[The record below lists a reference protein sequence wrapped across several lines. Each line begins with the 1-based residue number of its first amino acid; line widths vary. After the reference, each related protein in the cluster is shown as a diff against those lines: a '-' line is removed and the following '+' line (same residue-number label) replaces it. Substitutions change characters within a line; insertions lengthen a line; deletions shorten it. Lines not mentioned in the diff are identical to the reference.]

1 MPGIKYITR
10 VLRGVRFEKLN
21 YVMGVV
27 KQKSGHSKARTFC
40 DILWCA
46 ARYGAGYYDYVM
58 FGFYAMNGKQRD
70 TYLTRVRNK
79 KVCELMNQPGYGD
92 EFDDKLRFNVRFA
105 DFLGRRTLNAAAATP
120 DELSAFLQGL
130 DCFFVKPS
138 RGTCGNGIEK
148 LRTADWPDAE
158 KLLAYLKEKG
168 LDVLE
173 EPLAQHPDMAKL
185 HPQSVNTMRI
195 VTDRV
200 GDTVHIAYIVV
211 KIGRGDGFCDN
222 SGQGGVICRVDE
234 KTGNISSR
242 WCRRPWTLRRR
253 LRSLC
258 RRSATSAGM
267 LPSRRTAPCSSRA
280 TITPERICAS
290 LRRTIRRSR
299 ASGRITRKF

>member
-58 FGFYAMNGKQRD
+58 FGFYGMNGKQRD

-130 DCFFVKPS
+130 DCFFAKPS
-138 RGTCGNGIEK
+138 RGTCGNGNCTECHTYGFENLAEAFK
-148 LRTADWPDAE
+148 LTAGFLRSLAA
-158 KLLAYLKEKG
+158 LLDGFL
-168 LDVLE
+168 VLVQ
-173 EPLAQHPDMAKL
+173 L
-185 HPQSVNTMRI
+185 
-195 VTDRV
+195 
-200 GDTVHIAYIVV
+200 TVHIVEGGLGIVELDLPV
-211 KIGRGDGFCDN
+211 LGAAVAFSERGGGILQSLAKSVDFCSLLIDLFSQHLVPCGKCLHGFVVFIKLR
-222 SGQGGVICRVDE
+222 GGELHFGAEHLERLVDVRQCFLE
-234 KTGNISSR
+234 FFFALKTDLQSETVCHS
-242 WCRRPWTLRRR
+242 
-253 LRSLC
+253 
-258 RRSATSAGM
+258 
-267 LPSRRTAPCSSRA
+267 PSP
-280 TITPERICAS
+280 P
-290 LRRTIRRSR
+290 
-299 ASGRITRKF
+299 

>member
-130 DCFFVKPS
+130 DCFFAKPS

-173 EPLAQHPDMAKL
+173 
-185 HPQSVNTMRI
+185 
-195 VTDRV
+195 
-200 GDTVHIAYIVV
+200 
-211 KIGRGDGFCDN
+211 
-222 SGQGGVICRVDE
+222 
-234 KTGNISSR
+234 
-242 WCRRPWTLRRR
+242 
-253 LRSLC
+253 
-258 RRSATSAGM
+258 
-267 LPSRRTAPCSSRA
+267 
-280 TITPERICAS
+280 
-290 LRRTIRRSR
+290 
-299 ASGRITRKF
+299 

>member
-58 FGFYAMNGKQRD
+58 FGFYDMNGKQRD

-130 DCFFVKPS
+130 DCFFAKPS

-173 EPLAQHPDMAKL
+173 EPLAQHPDMARL

-200 GDTVHIAYIVV
+200 GDTVHIAYIVL

-234 KTGNISSR
+234 KTGKICSVATDDYFNVYETRSR
-242 WCRRPWTLRRR
+242 T
-253 LRSLC
+253 
-258 RRSATSAGM
+258 
-267 LPSRRTAPCSSRA
+267 
-280 TITPERICAS
+280 
-290 LRRTIRRSR
+290 RSR
-299 ASGRITRKF
+299 ASF

>member
-58 FGFYAMNGKQRD
+58 FGFYDMNGKQRD

-130 DCFFVKPS
+130 DCFFAKPS
-138 RGTCGNGIEK
+138 RGTCGNGNSTERHTYGFENLAEAFK
-148 LRTADWPDAE
+148 LTA
-158 KLLAYLKEKG
+158 
-168 LDVLE
+168 
-173 EPLAQHPDMAKL
+173 
-185 HPQSVNTMRI
+185 
-195 VTDRV
+195 
-200 GDTVHIAYIVV
+200 
-211 KIGRGDGFCDN
+211 GF
-222 SGQGGVICRVDE
+222 
-234 KTGNISSR
+234 
-242 WCRRPWTLRRR
+242 
-253 LRSLC
+253 LRSL
-258 RRSATSAGM
+258 AAILDGFLVLVQLTVHVIEGGFGIVELN
-267 LPSRRTAPCSSRA
+267 LPVLGAAVILSERGSSILQSLAKGVNFCCLLVDLFSQHLIPCG
-280 TITPERICAS
+280 ES
-290 LRRTIRRSR
+290 LHGFIVLIELRGGELHFGAEHLEGLVDVCKCFFELFFALKTDLQSETVCHVP
-299 ASGRITRKF
+299 SPP

>member
-58 FGFYAMNGKQRD
+58 FGFYDMNGKQRD

-130 DCFFVKPS
+130 DCFFAKPS

-173 EPLAQHPDMAKL
+173 AAMVQELQRTLNDFLRAQPEDARRFFL
-185 HPQSVNTMRI
+185 RRYWYGESIAEIAEACGASSGRI
-195 VTDRV
+195 R
-200 GDTVHIAYIVV
+200 
-211 KIGRGDGFCDN
+211 
-222 SGQGGVICRVDE
+222 
-234 KTGNISSR
+234 SSLFR
-242 WCRRPWTLRRR
+242 TRARLRRR
-253 LRSLC
+253 LEEEGVFL
-258 RRSATSAGM
+258 
-267 LPSRRTAPCSSRA
+267 
-280 TITPERICAS
+280 
-290 LRRTIRRSR
+290 
-299 ASGRITRKF
+299 